1 MTIAKLYNDKHIT
14 MLEIKGHADFN
25 PGNDVVCAA
34 ISTVAYNL
42 INVVREFVQ
51 EGKAEILELTEESGH
66 IRFDFK
72 MEAVRPLVI
81 ITNYALTGLEMIAE
95 QYPEHLEVITL

>member
-1 MTIAKLYNDKHIT
+1 MTTAKLYNDKHVTI
-14 MLEIKGHADFN
+14 LEIKGHADFN

-34 ISTVAYNL
+34 ISAVTYNL

-51 EGKAEILELTEESGH
+51 EGKADILELTEESGH

-72 MEAVRPLVI
+72 MESVRPLEI